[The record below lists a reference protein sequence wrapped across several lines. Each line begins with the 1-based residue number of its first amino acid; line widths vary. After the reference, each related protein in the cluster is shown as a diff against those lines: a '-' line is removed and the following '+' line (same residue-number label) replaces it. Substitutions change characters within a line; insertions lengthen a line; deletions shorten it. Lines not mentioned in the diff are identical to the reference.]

1 MKLGK
6 IISLLFV
13 LYFCLKVLEN
23 ILYVMHHPARNGIIL
38 ISHGILTYFTIPLLA
53 IWFYK
58 NSDNKKGTK

>member
-1 MKLGK
+1 
-6 IISLLFV
+6 
-13 LYFCLKVLEN
+13 
-23 ILYVMHHPARNGIIL
+23 MHHPARNGIIL